1 MFLGQHSSQTINII
15 KVTDKVKDI
24 QWPTATGITDF
35 PILTFEEDL
44 ATCLEGAMDSP
55 TLYFEEDSK
64 KLSLNNTNTTEND
77 HSDLDGLHPS
87 LELSFDLNTLI
98 EASQTNAHGTPQL
111 FPEGVLLP
119 ETSLDL
125 SVAETSSVASQMPVV
140 VSLVLIWG

>member
-1 MFLGQHSSQTINII
+1 MFVGQHSSQAINII
-15 KVTDKVKDI
+15 KVTDKVKNI

-35 PILTFEEDL
+35 PILAFDQDL
-44 ATCLEGAMDSP
+44 TTCLEGAMDSP

-64 KLSLNNTNTTEND
+64 KLSLNNDTTEND

-98 EASQTNAHGTPQL
+98 EASQTNAHGTQL

-125 SVAETSSVASQMPVV
+125 SVAEPSAVTSQMPVV
-140 VSLVLIWG
+140 VSFHFG